1 MDLARKIITG
11 QARSNIQNLKFFFLN
26 DEKSGTHAIVREIT
40 EKNSMRFIFQLLLY
54 GNLNS

>member
-26 DEKSGTHAIVREIT
+26 DEKSGTHATVREIT
-40 EKNSMRFIFQLLLY
+40 EKKNSLRFIL
-54 GNLNS
+54 